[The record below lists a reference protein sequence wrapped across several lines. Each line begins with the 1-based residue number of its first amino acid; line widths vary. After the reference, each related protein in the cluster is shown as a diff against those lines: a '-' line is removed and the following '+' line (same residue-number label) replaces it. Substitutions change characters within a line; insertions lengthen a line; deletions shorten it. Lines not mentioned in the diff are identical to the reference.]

1 MLLKMENISKSFFG
15 KKALDNVQFELD
27 KSEIHALLGENGA
40 GKTTLMNILY
50 GIYQKDFGEIQ
61 YEGDRVEFKSPKD
74 ALEHRIGMVH
84 QHFSLVDNL
93 TVSQN
98 VTLGLKEKG
107 FPFVNRKELD
117 RKISEISKKYG
128 LGIYPEAIISDLS
141 VGEQQR
147 VEIMK
152 LLYRNA
158 KLLILDEPTAVLT
171 PQETENFYLILK
183 RLKKEGH
190 SIIIITHKISEIMD
204 ISDRITVLRDGEWI
218 VSLPRGEFTEV
229 ELSNY
234 MIGRQLKDSIP
245 RTRVYTTKTGS
256 LKLRNIS
263 LKKGDQYKLT
273 NINLEIKPGVIHGI
287 AGVDGNGQKE
297 FAEVVLGIE
306 RHTEGMISLEEE
318 DFSDYKVDTRKAK
331 GFAYIP
337 ADRHNDGLLMNMNL
351 EENYL
356 LNGYGDKENSRYG
369 LLDKKKIRRD
379 TEEAIEK
386 FRIRTPGI
394 NNPIC
399 YLSGGN
405 QQKMILAREL
415 KRDRKVIVAAQPT
428 RGLDVGATEFVHEQ
442 LMKSREDGCCI
453 IMISTD
459 MEEILKI
466 SDKISV
472 LYKGK
477 IMGTVTNDGSIDVS
491 ELGQMMAGT
500 LSKDEGEED
509 EG

>member
-1 MLLKMENISKSFFG
+1 MLLKMKNISKSFFG
-15 KKALDNVQFELD
+15 KSALNNVDFELN
-27 KSEIHALLGENGA
+27 KGEIHALLGENGA

-50 GIYQKDFGEIQ
+50 GIYQKDSGAIQ
-61 YEGDRVEFKSPKD
+61 YQGNSVEFKSPKD
-74 ALEHRIGMVH
+74 ALDEKIGMVH
-84 QHFSLVDNL
+84 QHFSLVDTL

-117 RKISEISKKYG
+117 KKISDISKKYG
-128 LGIYPEAIISDLS
+128 LGIYPNAIVSTLS

-147 VEIMK
+147 VEIIK

-158 KLLILDEPTAVLT
+158 ELLILDEPTAVLT
-171 PQETENFYLILK
+171 PQETENLYNILR
-183 RLKKEGH
+183 RLKGEGH

-204 ISDRITVLRDGEWI
+204 IADRITVLRDGEYI
-218 VSLPRGEFTEV
+218 ISLTRGEYNEV

-234 MIGRQLKDSIP
+234 MIGRQLKESMERP
-245 RTRVYTTKTGS
+245 VVFTTDTGS
-256 LKLRNIS
+256 LNLKNIS
-263 LKKGDQYKLT
+263 LKENGQYKLSD
-273 NINLEIKPGVIHGI
+273 INLVIKPGTIHGI

-297 FAEVVLGIE
+297 LAEVIMGIC
-306 RHTEGMISLEEE
+306 RHTEGMISFAEE
-318 DFSDYKVDTRKAK
+318 DISDYKIEKRKSE

-337 ADRHNDGLLMNMNL
+337 ADRHHDGLLMNMNL

-356 LNGYGDKENSRYG
+356 LNNYRNQENLRYG
-369 LLDKKKIRRD
+369 FLNIKKINED
-379 TEEAIEK
+379 TKEAIEK

-394 NNPIC
+394 DSPIC

-415 KRDRKVIVAAQPT
+415 KKNQKVIIAAQPT

-442 LMKSREDGCCI
+442 LMKSREEGCCI

-466 SDKISV
+466 SDEISV

-477 IMGTVTNDGSIDVS
+477 IMGTLPNDSHISIS
-491 ELGQMMAGT
+491 EIGQMMTGT
-500 LSKDEGEED
+500 LTKNVGEENYA
-509 EG
+509 

>member
-1 MLLKMENISKSFFG
+1 MLLKMKKISKSFFG
-15 KKALDNVQFELD
+15 KNALNNVDFELNEG
-27 KSEIHALLGENGA
+27 EIHALLGENGA

-50 GIYQKDFGEIQ
+50 GIYQKDSGEIQ
-61 YEGDRVEFKSPKD
+61 YQGKSVEFKSPKD
-74 ALEHRIGMVH
+74 ALNQKIGMVH
-84 QHFSLVDNL
+84 QHFSLVENL

-107 FPFVNRKELD
+107 FPFVNRKELNK
-117 RKISEISKKYG
+117 KISEISKKYG
-128 LGIYPEAIISDLS
+128 LGIYPEAIISELS

-152 LLYRNA
+152 LLYRDA

-171 PQETENFYLILK
+171 PQETENLYNVLK
-183 RLKKEGH
+183 RLSKEGH
-190 SIIIITHKISEIMD
+190 SIIIITHKISEIMN

-218 VSLPRGEFTEV
+218 ISLERGEFSEV

-234 MIGRQLKDSIP
+234 MIGRQLKESIERP
-245 RTRVYTTKTGS
+245 IILTRGKRNLE
-256 LKLRNIS
+256 LKNIS
-263 LKKGDQYKLT
+263 LKKGEHYKLSDISLT
-273 NINLEIKPGVIHGI
+273 VESGTIHGI

-297 FAEVVLGIE
+297 IAEVIMGID
-306 RHTEGMISLEEE
+306 RHTEGMITFDEK
-318 DFSDYKVDTRKAK
+318 DFSDYKIDKRKK
-331 GFAYIP
+331 EGFGYIP
-337 ADRHNDGLLMNMNL
+337 ADRHQDGLLMNMNL

-356 LNGYGDKENSRYG
+356 LNGYSDKNNIKFG
-369 LLDKKKIRRD
+369 LLDKKKIYKD
-379 TEEAIEK
+379 TKHAIDRFQIK
-386 FRIRTPGI
+386 ANSIKS
-394 NNPIC
+394 PIC

-415 KRDRKVIVAAQPT
+415 KENQKVIIASQPT

-442 LMKSREDGCCI
+442 LMKCREEGCCI
-453 IMISTD
+453 VMISTD

-472 LYKGK
+472 LYKGR
-477 IMGTVTNDGSIDVS
+477 IMGTMDNGADVNVS

-500 LSKDEGEED
+500 LSKDIGD
-509 EG
+509 ERNV